1 CDAGD
6 VEENVRRGHQ
16 GARRL
21 LRREVMRVASR
32 DIAGVDGSLPKSIE
46 GTSTAW
52 VAIGESSPGG
62 KMKV

>member
-1 CDAGD
+1 
-6 VEENVRRGHQ
+6 
-16 GARRL
+16 
-21 LRREVMRVASR
+21 MRVASR

-52 VAIGESSPGG
+52 VAIGESPPGR